1 MTALKAHEVERFLL
15 RPDISEGVFL
25 VYGPDAGLVRE
36 SAQRLTR
43 QFAGSDAG
51 SMNLVTLEGADLDAD
66 PGRLA
71 VEAKTNSLFGEKRV
85 VRVRNAGKSLVMV
98 LSELLDD
105 PAGAAV
111 VLEAGNLAPKD
122 ALRALVEGK
131 RLGRALPCYPDTDET
146 LLKLINETFSKAG
159 IRAEPDVATT
169 LRDSLG
175 NDREVTRRELEK
187 LVLYSAQTK
196 QLTRNDVLLLCA
208 DNAAMVL
215 DEVIDAIGTGHAAR
229 LEEALNRALAAA
241 INPQQLLGSAQLHF
255 ATLRRWRAEVDLGKS
270 PSDVLEGALP
280 RPHFSRKATLL
291 QQLRLWTDDAIAAAA
306 ERLHGASADSRKRY
320 ELQDMIVRRALLA
333 VCMMASER

>member
-51 SMNLVTLEGADLDAD
+51 SMNLVTLEGSDIDAD
-66 PGRLA
+66 PSRLA
-71 VEAKTNSLFGEKRV
+71 IEAKTISLFGEKRV
-85 VRVRNAGKSLVMV
+85 IRVRNAGKSLVMV
-98 LSELLDD
+98 LTDLLDD
-105 PAGAAV
+105 PGGTAI

-131 RLGRALPCYPDTDET
+131 KLGRALPCYPDSDET
-146 LLKLINETFSKAG
+146 LIKLINETFAKNG
-159 IRAEPDVATT
+159 IRAEQDVATT

-187 LVLYSAQTK
+187 LVLFSTGTK
-196 QLTRNDVLLLCA
+196 VLTRNDVLTLCA

-215 DEVIDAIGTGHAAR
+215 DEVIDSIGTGHAAR

-241 INPQQLLGSAQLHF
+241 INPQQLLSSTQFHF
-255 ATLRRWRAEVDLGKS
+255 ATLRRWRAEVDMGKS
-270 PSDVLEGALP
+270 PSDVLDGARP
-280 RPHFSRKATLL
+280 RPHFSRKNTLL
-291 QQLRLWTDDAIAAAA
+291 QQLRLWSDDAIAAAA
-306 ERLHGASADSRKRY
+306 DRLHSASADSRKRY
-320 ELQDMIVRRALLA
+320 ELQDMIARRAMLA
-333 VCMMASER
+333 VCMMAVER

>member
-25 VYGPDAGLVRE
+25 VYGPDTGLVRE

-43 QFAGSDAG
+43 QFAGADAG
-51 SMNLVTLEGADLDAD
+51 SMNLVTLEGSDLDAD

-71 VEAKTNSLFGEKRV
+71 VEAKTASLFGEKRV
-85 VRVRNAGKSLVMV
+85 VRVRSAGKGLVMV
-98 LSELLDD
+98 LTDLLDD
-105 PAGAAV
+105 PGGAAI
-111 VLEAGNLAPKD
+111 VLEAGNLTPKD
-122 ALRALVEGK
+122 ALRSLVEGK
-131 RLGRALPCYPDTDET
+131 KLGRALPCYPDSDET
-146 LLKLINETFSKAG
+146 LLKLINDTFSKAG

-187 LVLYSAQTK
+187 LVLYSASSK
-196 QLTRNDVLLLCA
+196 QLTRQDVLLLCA

-215 DEVIDAIGTGHAAR
+215 DEVIDAIGSGHAAR

-241 INPQQLLGSAQLHF
+241 INPQQLLGSTQLHF

-270 PSDVLEGALP
+270 PADVLDGARP
-280 RPHFSRKATLL
+280 KPHFSRKTTLL

-306 ERLHGASADSRKRY
+306 DRLHSASADSRKRY
-320 ELQDMIVRRALLA
+320 ALQDMIVRRALLA

>member
-1 MTALKAHEVERFLL
+1 MTALKAHEVERFLI

-36 SAQRLTR
+36 SAHRLTR

-51 SMNLVTLEGADLDAD
+51 SMNLVTLEGSDLDSE

-71 VEAKTNSLFGEKRV
+71 VEAKTASLFGEKRV
-85 VRVRNAGKSLVMV
+85 VRVRGAGKSLVMV
-98 LSELLDD
+98 LTELLDD
-105 PAGAAV
+105 PAGAAI

-131 RLGRALPCYPDTDET
+131 KLGRALPCYPDSDET
-146 LLKLINETFSKAG
+146 LLKLINETFSKNG
-159 IRAEPDVATT
+159 IRADSDVATT

-187 LVLYSAQTK
+187 LVLFSAGTK
-196 QLTRNDVLLLCA
+196 VLTREDVLTLCA
-208 DNAAMVL
+208 DNAALVI
-215 DEVIDAIGTGHAAR
+215 DQVIDAIGTGHAAK

-241 INPQQLLGSAQLHF
+241 INPQQLLSMAQLHF

-270 PSDVLEGALP
+270 PGDVIEGARP
-280 RPHFSRKATLL
+280 KPHFSRKAILL
-291 QQLRLWTDDAIAAAA
+291 QQLRLWSDDALSAAA
-306 ERLHGASADSRKRY
+306 ERLHMASADSRKRY
-320 ELQDMIVRRALLA
+320 DIQDMVARRALLA
-333 VCMMASER
+333 VCMMAVDR